1 MGEDVARRDI
11 EAGMFV
17 FEGAEELPRTQPW
30 RCEMNA
36 GTDIEA
42 GQAASGVAVGIP
54 SPRPLNSVTF
64 VTEPNS
70 PWPDGYSL
78 EGERA
83 ELADILDA
91 DGAEADPRWPRV
103 IEFEKREQAFSR
115 AQSQYGQRRGAE
127 TVVTDPEATSFR
139 SLGNLVDDETDTMV
153 VHTLEAY
160 RLFIGRA
167 PSPDGKL
174 FAIPGGKRQGA
185 ALRTLWLLTGHDNPY
200 AEWALLLHEQAHE
213 RLRKLLAD
221 EISECAAR
229 IESLAL
235 RGLRIKV
242 QVSSRPEALELGF
255 RSPYG
260 YAVCE
265 LIVDYD
271 LFVRYVKTLARK
283 NQISDEKARL
293 KIRDVT
299 RQIRAAWLDVVRFER
314 YLSRAELRDLSR
326 TDFLPGA
333 VAAAAKRAQ
342 AALQLFVGIPAQ
354 IFEGRQVPQHSRRRN
369 QLTEQER
376 ALLREIGG
384 TILEDDDAVQNEAST
399 RVLESR
405 LV

>member
-1 MGEDVARRDI
+1 MPNRRYDLNAETTI
-11 EAGMFV
+11 ET
-17 FEGAEELPRTQPW
+17 R
-30 RCEMNA
+30 
-36 GTDIEA
+36 
-42 GQAASGVAVGIP
+42 AATAAVLESIP
-54 SPRPLNSVTF
+54 SPIPLGSVTF
-64 VTEPNS
+64 VTEANS
-70 PWPDGYSL
+70 PWPDRYSL

-83 ELADILDA
+83 ALADILDA

-103 IEFEKREQAFSR
+103 LEFEKREGEFKR

-139 SLGNLVDDETDTMV
+139 SLGSLVDDERDTMV

-174 FAIPGGKRQGA
+174 FGIPGGKRQGA
-185 ALRTLWLLTGHDNPY
+185 ALRTLWLLTGNDNPY
-200 AEWALLLHEQAHE
+200 AEWALLLHEQAHA

-221 EISECAAR
+221 ETTACLKR
-229 IESLAL
+229 MDDLAE
-235 RGLRIKV
+235 RGLHIRV
-242 QVSSRPEALELGF
+242 QVSSLPAELDLGF

-283 NQISDEKARL
+283 NQFSDETARL
-293 KIRDVT
+293 KIRDVS
-299 RQIRAAWLDVVRFER
+299 RQIRAAWFDVVRFER
-314 YLSRAELRDLSR
+314 YLGRPELRELAR
-326 TDFLPGA
+326 ADFLPGA
-333 VAAAAKRAQ
+333 DAAAHKRAQ
-342 AALQLFVGIPAQ
+342 AALQLFAGIPSQ

-376 ALLREIGG
+376 ALLRDIGN
-384 TILEDDDAVQNEAST
+384 TILDEGTQDELSVRDA
-399 RVLESR
+399 ESG